1 MMKLKFIVLLFSL
14 MIAYTGASSQ
24 SFKTTQLP
32 EKTSFQESAP
42 WSAAYDIRTDIA
54 MVYGMDS
61 TFNERVEDYRK
72 HGYNV
77 QFMTGIA
84 WGNYQDY
91 FTGKWDGKPHEEE
104 EGQVER
110 NGSHIGHGRGI
121 PYIVPTDNY
130 IAYFKTVIKKVVDAG
145 ITTIYL
151 EEPEFWARGGY
162 SVAFKNEWKKYYGY
176 AWMPQHES

>member
-1 MMKLKFIVLLFSL
+1 MFKLIANFKFLPAITFFSL
-14 MIAYTGASSQ
+14 LNSHVFSQ
-24 SFKTTQLP
+24 KKMTNSLP
-32 EKTSFQESAP
+32 DKTSFQESAP
-42 WSAAYDIRTDIA
+42 WSAAYDVRTDIA

-61 TFNERVEDYRK
+61 TFEKRVKEYRK

-91 FTGKWDGKPHEEE
+91 FTGKRDGKPHEEE

-130 IAYFKTVIKKVVDAG
+130 IKYFKTVIKKVIGCRHHHYLFGRAG
-145 ITTIYL
+145 VLGTRRL
-151 EEPEFWARGGY
+151 
-162 SVAFKNEWKKYYGY
+162 
-176 AWMPQHES
+176 Q